1 MSDNITEQV
10 KTVTALQVQVASG
23 ESVAINGFTIDRIGY
38 HGGIYA
44 CQIGNA
50 SGDPV
55 SFGVNFRVQ
64 EKSGET
70 DWVNVSGMSLSVSG
84 ETLASE
90 NKLTGEINM
99 DFKGC
104 GRYTRLV
111 ATPNFNGG
119 SSPKVE
125 IGAVLVLGEAQ
136 VLPV

>member
-1 MSDNITEQV
+1 MDNITEQV
-10 KTVTALQVQVASG
+10 KAVTAIQVQVASG
-23 ESVAINGFTIDRIGY
+23 ESVAINGFTIDRLGY
-38 HGGIYA
+38 DGGIYA

-50 SGDPV
+50 IGTPT
-55 SFGVNFRVQ
+55 SFGVNFKAQ

-70 DWVNVSGMSLSVSG
+70 DWVDVSGMTLTVSG

-90 NKLTGEINM
+90 NTLTGEININ
-99 DFKGC
+99 FKGC

-119 SSPKVE
+119 TNPKVE

-136 VLPV
+136 VYPI